1 MIKQEKN
8 GIVSYQF
15 ESFDPNLVNH
25 ALYTRIGGVSEG
37 PYQSFNLGGLAET
50 ILSTCAKIILDF
62 LKILDGFT
70 PHAMMYGRFMAIL
83 SILQMFPDLTV
94 KSISQGM
101 AFLQKIQ
108 VLPW

>member
-37 PYQSFNLGGLAET
+37 PYQSFNLGGTCGDNPEQCLV
-50 ILSTCAKIILDF
+50 LSNNLFGTPSMGIIDTNGNLTDKYKSY
-62 LKILDGFT
+62 LGAQGWQIYSDNIPPLEPSGVK
-70 PHAMMYGRFMAIL
+70 AI
-83 SILQMFPDLTV
+83 I
-94 KSISQGM
+94 
-101 AFLQKIQ
+101 AY
-108 VLPW
+108 